1 MHRTFRMTSLVVLA
15 IALSGCAATS
25 SQVRVDKAS
34 DVDLT
39 RCQTFDWLAQT
50 SDAASLTDQ
59 RVRSAALAAL
69 EEKGYTLAKEPDC
82 RISYIFSTHER
93 PVEKPRIGVGA
104 GGGSRGV
111 GGGIGVSLPV
121 GKRNR
126 FGGTLTLDVIDASK
140 NAQIWSGALDV
151 SLPEQEL
158 SEEQA
163 RAIVREIL
171 SQFPDRQ

>member
-15 IALSGCAATS
+15 AALLGCAATS

-39 RCQTFDWLAQT
+39 QCRTFDWLPQT
-50 SDAASLTDQ
+50 NDAASLTDQ
-59 RVRSAALAAL
+59 RVRSAALSTL
-69 EEKGYTLAKEPDC
+69 EEKGYTLAKDPDC

-93 PVEKPRIGVGA
+93 PLEKPQIGVGA

-111 GGGIGVSLPV
+111 GGGIGVSLPI

-126 FGGTLTLDVIDASK
+126 FGGTLTLDVIDAAK
-140 NAQIWSGALDV
+140 NAQIWSGTLDA